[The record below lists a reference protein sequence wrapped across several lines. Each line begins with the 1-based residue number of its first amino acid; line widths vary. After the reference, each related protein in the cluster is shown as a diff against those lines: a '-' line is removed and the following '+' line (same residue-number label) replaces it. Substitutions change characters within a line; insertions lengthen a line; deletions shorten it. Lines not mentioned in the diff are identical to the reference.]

1 MVPDVLVIED
11 DDFTRM
17 MLVTSLSSIG
27 LGTIYSS
34 ATAAGAL
41 QLAHKHLPSV
51 ALIDLH
57 LGDGPT
63 GLDVARQLR
72 AHNSQIELVIL
83 TSYEDPRLLGENIE
97 FIPAGVRYLMKKDIS
112 DVSVLANALSA
123 SPRANLSGSGA
134 HPGVVG
140 KTLSSNQLAILKL
153 VAEGHSNLEIAKR
166 QGVTEKAVEGT
177 ITRLSAKLSLEPQPS
192 INQRVHIARVYFRAL
207 GLDIGNDHSF
217 S

>member
-1 MVPDVLVIED
+1 MGPDVLVIED

-17 MLVTSLSSIG
+17 MLVTSLSTIG
-27 LGTIYSS
+27 LGKIYSS
-34 ATAAGAL
+34 ATAVGAL
-41 QLAHKHLPSV
+41 KLAHKHMPSV

-57 LGDGPT
+57 LGEGPT

-72 AHNSQIELVIL
+72 AHNSHIELVIL
-83 TSYEDPRLLGENIE
+83 TSYEDPRLLGENVE

-112 DVSVLANALSA
+112 DVSVLAHALVA
-123 SPRANLSGSGA
+123 SPRSNLSGSGA

-166 QGVTEKAVEGT
+166 QGVTEKAIEGT

-207 GLDIGNDHSF
+207 GLDIGNDHSI

>member
-1 MVPDVLVIED
+1 MVHDVLVVED

-17 MLVTSLSSIG
+17 MLVASLSSIG
-27 LGTIYSS
+27 LGNIYSS
-34 ATAAGAL
+34 ATASGAL
-41 QLAHKHLPSV
+41 QLAHKHIPSV

-112 DVSVLANALSA
+112 DVSVLADALVA
-123 SPRANLSGSGA
+123 SPRANHSSSGTF
-134 HPGVVG
+134 PGVIG
-140 KTLSSNQLAILKL
+140 RTLSSNQLAILKL

-166 QGVTEKAVEGT
+166 QGVTEKAIEGT

-207 GLDIGNDHSF
+207 GLDIGNDHSI

>member
-1 MVPDVLVIED
+1 MIRDVLVVED

-17 MLVTSLSSIG
+17 MLVTSLSSVG
-27 LGTIYSS
+27 LGNIYSS
-34 ATAAGAL
+34 SSAAGAL
-41 QLAHKHLPSV
+41 KLAHQHMPSV

-83 TSYEDPRLLGENIE
+83 TSYEDPRLLGENVE
-97 FIPAGVRYLMKKDIS
+97 FIPAGVRYLMKKDVS
-112 DVSVLANALSA
+112 DVSVLAEALVT
-123 SPRANLSGSGA
+123 SPRANRSGSSSRPGA
-134 HPGVVG
+134 LGS
-140 KTLSSNQLAILKL
+140 TLSSNQLAILKL

-166 QGVTEKAVEGT
+166 QGVTEKAIEGT

-207 GLDIGNDHSF
+207 GLDIGNDQPIS
-217 S
+217 

>member
-17 MLVTSLSSIG
+17 MLVASLSSIG
-27 LGTIYSS
+27 LGPIYSS

-41 QLAHKHLPSV
+41 QLAHKHMPSV

-112 DVSVLANALSA
+112 DVSVLADALIA

-140 KTLSSNQLAILKL
+140 RTLSSNQLAILKL

-166 QGVTEKAVEGT
+166 QGVTEKAIEGT

-207 GLDIGNDHSF
+207 GLDIGNDHSI